1 MGMKTLTQFG
11 VVLGLCCSLSIY
23 AADENKTV
31 YYWVDAQGNSHF
43 TDHPVSGK
51 EMHEMQVQ
59 IANPP
64 ATAGAPSSGST
75 AMTPSS
81 PDPSQSSDDSANSTY
96 ALSILSPM
104 NGAIIRD
111 NAGNLSA
118 QIQITP
124 AIPLT
129 TNMPQLSL
137 DVDGKLFPCT
147 LTSTSCQASNLD
159 RGEHQLKAILTNKDG
174 KQFASSDSI
183 KVNLFRVSSLLRP
196 AAGK

>member
-1 MGMKTLTQFG
+1 MKTLTQLSM
-11 VVLGLCCSLSIY
+11 VLGLCCSLGVY

-64 ATAGAPSSGST
+64 ATAGAPPSTTSTQAPVSSS
-75 AMTPSS
+75 PS
-81 PDPSQSSDDSANSTY
+81 PDPDASAMSAYTVT
-96 ALSILSPM
+96 IQSPM

-111 NAGNLSA
+111 NAGNLTTE
-118 QIQITP
+118 IQITP
-124 AIPLT
+124 AIPLSD
-129 TNMPQLSL
+129 NMPLLSL
-137 DVDGKLFPCT
+137 DVDGKRYSCA
-147 LTSTSCQASNLD
+147 LTTTTCQATNLD
-159 RGEHQLKAILTNKDG
+159 RGEHQIQAILTNKDG

-183 KVNLFRVSSLLRP
+183 KVNIFRVSSLLRP

>member
-1 MGMKTLTQFG
+1 MKTLTQFG
-11 VVLGLCCSLSIY
+11 VMLGLCCSLGIH

-64 ATAGAPSSGST
+64 ATAGAPSSSST
-75 AMTPSS
+75 ATITTPT
-81 PDPSQSSDDSANSTY
+81 DPGQSSDDSANATY
-96 ALSILSPM
+96 VLSIVSPM

-111 NAGNLSA
+111 NAGNVSV

-129 TNMPQLSL
+129 TNMPHLSL

-147 LTSTSCQASNLD
+147 LTSTSCQVSNLD